1 MEHTSSTVEQPQIEG
16 LITKRGAWPDERG
29 RIFLEVDG
37 RVARVPR
44 ASGGE
49 RFFRAPTRAVQL
61 FAGPRRTA
69 AFRGE
74 VRRHECVRC
83 APELIRDAQTNELW
97 ARLVDGERFVCVS
110 ERAATEGENDATLA
124 LEAVEMTGYFCN
136 CYARH
141 YAGELPAR
149 TAPRLDA
156 PRAAAVPPWVCF
168 RAAEVRLAPRDDV
181 VGRGRLRG
189 NEV

>member
-1 MEHTSSTVEQPQIEG
+1 MADPTATDGDFHVNASSTPIDLAPYPGAGAEDRVERLMPGRCVAAARHAVVGRRLWLE
-16 LITKRGAWPDERG
+16 TGAGYTGPAATLDGPAW
-29 RIFLEVDG
+29 LEVDG

-97 ARLVDGERFVCVS
+97 ARLVDGGLDDALGQGGAGCEARMRS
-110 ERAATEGENDATLA
+110 SRA
-124 LEAVEMTGYFCN
+124 
-136 CYARH
+136 
-141 YAGELPAR
+141 
-149 TAPRLDA
+149 
-156 PRAAAVPPWVCF
+156 
-168 RAAEVRLAPRDDV
+168 
-181 VGRGRLRG
+181 
-189 NEV
+189 